1 MARERSKI
9 RVVLVEDHRSIA
21 ETYQAALEAAPE
33 IEFVGHA
40 INGPEGLELILRE
53 LPDVALVDLVLE
65 HSEYDGVELIRR
77 VKERGLPTKLMAITT
92 YIGAPVAGQA
102 LQAGADGL
110 LGRSPSMR
118 DIIMAIQ
125 LVHHGLMVLGPR
137 EDFGDWFSGF
147 LIHPEKKECP
157 LTERQL
163 EVLTWAARGY
173 TNQEIGRQLH
183 IAEGSVRAHFSN
195 MQDKLGVSGRQEL
208 IRLALENGWIERPR

>member
-9 RVVLVEDHRSIA
+9 RVVLVEDQLSMA
-21 ETYQAALEAAPE
+21 EAYQAFLEAAPE

-40 INGPEGLELILRE
+40 INGPEGLELIARE

-65 HSEYDGVELIRR
+65 HSEYNGVELIRK
-77 VKERGLPTKLMAITT
+77 VKERGLPTKLVAITS
-92 YIGAPVAGQA
+92 YIGTPIAGQA
-102 LQAGADGL
+102 IQAGADGL
-110 LGRSPSMR
+110 LGRSPGMR

-147 LIHPEKKECP
+147 LIQSERMECP

-163 EVLTWAARGY
+163 EVLKWAAHGY

-183 IAEGSVRAHFSN
+183 ISEGTVRAHFSN
-195 MQDKLGVSGRQEL
+195 IQDKLGVSGRQEL
-208 IRLALENGWIERPR
+208 IRLAIENGWIERPR

>member
-9 RVVLVEDHRSIA
+9 RVVLVEDQLSIA
-21 ETYQAALEAAPE
+21 ETYQAFLEAAPE

-40 INGPEGLELILRE
+40 INGPDGLELIARE

-65 HSEYDGVELIRR
+65 HSEYNGVELIRK
-77 VKERGLPTKLMAITT
+77 VKERGLPTKLVVITS
-92 YIGAPVAGQA
+92 YIGTSIAGQA
-102 LQAGADGL
+102 IQAGADGL

-118 DIIMAIQ
+118 DIIMAVQ

-147 LIHPEKKECP
+147 LIQSERMECP

-163 EVLTWAARGY
+163 EVLKWAARGC

-183 IAEGSVRAHFSN
+183 ISEGTVRAHFSN

-208 IRLALENGWIERPR
+208 IRLAIENGWIERPR